1 MRRDLTLSSYYHLWH
16 FVSED
21 RSTAFCH
28 ISYTS
33 SQLYITGTVS
43 EIQCLWRHCI
53 CKVTWSQALYLS
65 NCAMVTNSKYT
76 ETTLVQQLQPQKA
89 TIIFEGNLH
98 SEISKLTLT
107 SYFPKLKL
115 KLKVLPCKEWK
126 EGPVV
131 GEAEAGS
138 GSCVDLRLTE
148 DFGADLVQVRTTE
161 HLGVHKYRKLV
172 REGAERRLGTAFC
185 CATEVCWYVY
195 KASTLQCPVCSWM
208 ILSVTFPSNM
218 RVTPVA

>member
-1 MRRDLTLSSYYHLWH
+1 
-16 FVSED
+16 
-21 RSTAFCH
+21 
-28 ISYTS
+28 
-33 SQLYITGTVS
+33 
-43 EIQCLWRHCI
+43 
-53 CKVTWSQALYLS
+53 
-65 NCAMVTNSKYT
+65 MVTNSKYT

-138 GSCVDLRLTE
+138 GSCVDPVDVRLTE
-148 DFGADLVQVRTTE
+148 DFGADPVQVRTTE
-161 HLGVHKYRKLV
+161 NL
-172 REGAERRLGTAFC
+172 
-185 CATEVCWYVY
+185 
-195 KASTLQCPVCSWM
+195 
-208 ILSVTFPSNM
+208 
-218 RVTPVA
+218 RV